1 MSSYQRLIIH
11 RVAQYFHLDHT
22 PVEIEQKRAVLVTK
36 NPASRMYISL
46 THSQSLTLSRASL
59 TDSIAWLSA

>member
-36 NPASRMYISL
+36 NPASRMYIS
-46 THSQSLTLSRASL
+46 HSLSLSHSRESL